1 MTTQEPH
8 PRALESL
15 LTDLVPGFIPEIS
28 IAEQPGQDAEYQG
41 PDVQSASWGI
51 GAAPRSVTY
60 VAAKFLCDALE
71 LDNFWLAVAA
81 CQV

>member
-8 PRALESL
+8 ALESL

-41 PDVQSASWGI
+41 PGAQSASWGI

-60 VAAKFLCDALE
+60 LMQTPAAFHETHRND
-71 LDNFWLAVAA
+71 
-81 CQV
+81 